1 MYLFTAHIVSFSLF
15 PAIQYNIPAE
25 HIPNPQ
31 YRCTSH
37 ECPWNQYKE
46 EIDWGFY
53 KEDGEHIDNCRLC
66 MTRCDDDPACGSVEC
81 GENQNLPD
89 GTVVKAHCSW
99 WRKGKCETGP
109 EFSTNPNNLILTCK
123 KQRKFL
129 YSNTR
134 NITFMSR

>member
-1 MYLFTAHIVSFSLF
+1 
-15 PAIQYNIPAE
+15 
-25 HIPNPQ
+25 
-31 YRCTSH
+31 
-37 ECPWNQYKE
+37 
-46 EIDWGFY
+46 
-53 KEDGEHIDNCRLC
+53 
-66 MTRCDDDPACGSVEC
+66 MTRCDNDPACGSVEC

-134 NITFMSR
+134 NITFMSFFYEYILSTLRT